1 MKDDRCRYAGS
12 PLCTLEA
19 QCNRGCETCPAR
31 CPDCKGCR
39 HACRSCA
46 LCEVREI
53 DFPGEVCECVSV
65 AAHKDPPTPLDA
77 AVERMTAE
85 LRSLWGIV
93 LAADRLD
100 DAETRYREAMIAR
113 RGDDALL
120 SKLALAVFEAR
131 ADYRKARAE
140 VKA

>member
-1 MKDDRCRYAGS
+1 MTARKDI
-12 PLCTLEA
+12 P
-19 QCNRGCETCPAR
+19 N
-31 CPDCKGCR
+31 
-39 HACRSCA
+39 
-46 LCEVREI
+46 
-53 DFPGEVCECVSV
+53 
-65 AAHKDPPTPLDA
+65 PLDA
-77 AVERMTAE
+77 AVERMKAE

-113 RGDDALL
+113 RGDDTIL

-140 VKA
+140 VKQ